1 MSVRH
6 DWKIVETDLH
16 GTGWTGGKPPKAVG
30 QLEALEA
37 DGWEILNVTGQSN
50 TGIARIIAKR
60 PKGDDTHV

>member
-1 MSVRH
+1 M
-6 DWKIVETDLH
+6 
-16 GTGWTGGKPPKAVG
+16 GGKPPKAVG

-60 PKGDDTHV
+60 PKGEDTHV